1 MLHCSRRECFI
12 HPMMRERSALNRGR
26 LSALVN
32 KSATCSDLHELP
44 QRTFRNR
51 TDLWAMDWRTR
62 WNRMLMARV
71 LFPVRLYA
79 S

>member
-1 MLHCSRRECFI
+1 MILHPI
-12 HPMMRERSALNRGR
+12 MRERSALNKGR
-26 LSALVN
+26 LSAFVN
-32 KSATCSDLHELP
+32 MSAICSDLHELP
-44 QRTFRNR
+44 PRTFRSR
-51 TDLWAMDWRTR
+51 TDPWAMDWRTR

>member
-1 MLHCSRRECFI
+1 MI
-12 HPMMRERSALNRGR
+12 RERSALNRGR

-32 KSATCSDLHELP
+32 MSAICSDLHELP
-44 QRTFRNR
+44 PRTFCSRINP
-51 TDLWAMDWRTR
+51 WVMDWRTR

-79 S
+79 SEAL